1 MWIEANIAFKFL
13 RQGRIQ
19 TALILVGVAV
29 GVAVIVFV
37 VALIN
42 ALQGNIIERTL
53 GTQSHIRVQSPEEIN
68 LRPPTATGAIEL
80 LNEDKR
86 PQRLRSINNW
96 LEVQAALDQMPGLK
110 AVSPMT
116 SGPG

>member
-68 LRPPTATGAIEL
+68 LRPPTATGRDVRRCGWMPTTAVAAARTPS
-80 LNEDKR
+80 KPVRR
-86 PQRLRSINNW
+86 PK
-96 LEVQAALDQMPGLK
+96 VCVP
-110 AVSPMT
+110 P
-116 SGPG
+116 